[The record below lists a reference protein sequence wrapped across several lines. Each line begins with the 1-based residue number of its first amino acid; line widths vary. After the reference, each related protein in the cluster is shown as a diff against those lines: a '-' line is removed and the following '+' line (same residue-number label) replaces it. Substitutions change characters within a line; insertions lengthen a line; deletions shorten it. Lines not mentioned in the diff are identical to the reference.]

1 MLYDVVE
8 AAEQQVREWLEENAE
23 RVSAGVLG
31 LDERCGMV
39 WVCDEAIVCDSYGN
53 GRLQYYGGFE
63 YVDKAQ
69 VKTVGGYVIYEA
81 GDDDDDRVRECIVCW
96 TLQAA
101 DA

>member
-23 RVSAGVLG
+23 RVSADVLG

-63 YVDKAQ
+63 YVDKTQ
-69 VKTVGGYVIYEA
+69 VKAVGGYVIYEA
-81 GDDDDDRVRECIVCW
+81 GDTDDDRVRECIERW
-96 TLQAA
+96 EENQA

>member
-8 AAEQQVREWLEENAE
+8 AAEQQVREWLEENAL
-23 RVSAGVLG
+23 RVSADVLG

-63 YVDKAQ
+63 YVDKTQ
-69 VKTVGGYVIYEA
+69 VKAVGGYVIYEA
-81 GDDDDDRVRECIVCW
+81 SDDDDDRVRECIGCW
-96 TLQAA
+96 EASKA